1 MEEKKEQ
8 HTDAAKEKENEAV
21 QSEERNTAEDKDIKS
36 EDVKTEENDEA
47 TELAKQLD
55 EANALNEEL
64 KDKLLRLHA
73 EFDNYKK
80 RNLKE
85 KADIHIDGDNLAIS
99 TPQFGSITF
108 KVSKRVHNEM
118 IRLETTS
125 SPLPFSIDILL
136 SPEAESQT
144 NIAVA
149 TKIELNPIIKPM
161 ISKPIQNMTDKF
173 AEFLA
178 TIQY

>member
-1 MEEKKEQ
+1 MA
-8 HTDAAKEKENEAV
+8 DNIP
-21 QSEERNTAEDKDIKS
+21 AE
-36 EDVKTEENDEA
+36 
-47 TELAKQLD
+47 
-55 EANALNEEL
+55 
-64 KDKLLRLHA
+64 
-73 EFDNYKK
+73 
-80 RNLKE
+80 LKE

>member
-21 QSEERNTAEDKDIKS
+21 QSEERNTAEDKDMKS

-85 KADIHIDGDNLAIS
+85 KADLIKNGGEKVLESFLPVIDDFERALDVISKSDDHKAIKEGVELIHDKFVGVLHKNGVTEIETAGLALD
-99 TPQFGSITF
+99 TD
-108 KVSKRVHNEM
+108 VHEAIAM
-118 IRLETTS
+118 V
-125 SPLPFSIDILL
+125 P
-136 SPEAESQT
+136 AESEY
-144 NIAVA
+144 
-149 TKIELNPIIKPM
+149 KGD
-161 ISKPIQNMTDKF
+161 IS
-173 AEFLA
+173 
-178 TIQY
+178 

>member
-1 MEEKKEQ
+1 MDSYKSNTETVHHDIATVYGKLS
-8 HTDAAKEKENEAV
+8 D
-21 QSEERNTAEDKDIKS
+21 SEGIQNMADNIPAE
-36 EDVKTEENDEA
+36 
-47 TELAKQLD
+47 
-55 EANALNEEL
+55 
-64 KDKLLRLHA
+64 
-73 EFDNYKK
+73 
-80 RNLKE
+80 LKE

>member
-1 MEEKKEQ
+1 MSTFKSAG
-8 HTDAAKEKENEAV
+8 HHVVAANIATVYGKLSD
-21 QSEERNTAEDKDIKS
+21 SEGIQNMADNIPAE
-36 EDVKTEENDEA
+36 
-47 TELAKQLD
+47 
-55 EANALNEEL
+55 
-64 KDKLLRLHA
+64 
-73 EFDNYKK
+73 
-80 RNLKE
+80 LKE

>member
-1 MEEKKEQ
+1 MSTFKSAG
-8 HTDAAKEKENEAV
+8 HHVVAADIATVYGKFSD
-21 QSEERNTAEDKDIKS
+21 SEGIQNMADNIPAE
-36 EDVKTEENDEA
+36 
-47 TELAKQLD
+47 
-55 EANALNEEL
+55 
-64 KDKLLRLHA
+64 
-73 EFDNYKK
+73 
-80 RNLKE
+80 LKE